1 MKHALCNLLVGC
13 VLVLLLG
20 TSPAMADTG
29 RIAFSGV
36 IVAPTCS
43 ISDASAAVVTSS
55 RAGLSSASRQFKCGN
70 PGTAADSGRSY
81 SVTVATLG
89 NSATSNRL
97 LNYFTG
103 YVLAADPTSTS
114 AKLVTETFN

>member
-1 MKHALCNLLVGC
+1 MTGQFCTVLAGC
-13 VLVLLLG
+13 VFAMIFG
-20 TSPAMADTG
+20 TSTARAASG
-29 RIAFSGV
+29 RIVFSGV

-43 ISDASAAVVTSS
+43 ISDASAAAAISS
-55 RAGLSSASRQFKCGN
+55 RAGLSLASRHFTCGR
-70 PGTAADSGRSY
+70 PGTVADSGRSY
-81 SVTVATLG
+81 TATVATLG
-89 NSATSNRL
+89 YSATSNRL